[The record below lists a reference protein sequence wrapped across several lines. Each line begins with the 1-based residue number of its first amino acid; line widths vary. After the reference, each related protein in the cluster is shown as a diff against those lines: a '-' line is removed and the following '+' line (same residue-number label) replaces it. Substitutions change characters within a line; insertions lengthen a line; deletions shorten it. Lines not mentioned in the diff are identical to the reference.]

1 MRMPELEVKTGG
13 MKPTMSLTVTRT
25 QTSPEKRRQILAAFE
40 RSGLSAAAFARQHGI
55 GYSTLCAWRSRQA
68 AKPRF
73 GFAQV
78 EWVSAPSTEGL
89 VIELGQR
96 TRVRLTSR
104 EQIELA
110 AALLQR
116 WEATC

>member
-1 MRMPELEVKTGG
+1 MRRPDSEVKAGG
-13 MKPTMSLTVTRT
+13 MKPTPSLTVTRT
-25 QTSPEKRRQILAAFE
+25 SPHQRRQILAAFE
-40 RSGLSAAAFARQHGI
+40 RSGLSAAAFARQHEI
-55 GYSTLCAWRSRQA
+55 GYSTFCAWRRQEA
-68 AKPRF
+68 TKPNLRF
-73 GFAQV
+73 AEV

-89 VIELGQR
+89 VVELGQR

-116 WEATC
+116 WEAAC

>member
-1 MRMPELEVKTGG
+1 
-13 MKPTMSLTVTRT
+13 MKPNISPAVTRT
-25 QTSPEKRRQILAAFE
+25 RTSPEKRRQILSAFE
-40 RSGLSAAAFARQHGI
+40 RSGLSAAVFARQHGI

-68 AKPRF
+68 IKPSL
-73 GFAQV
+73 GFAEV
-78 EWVSAPSTEGL
+78 EWVSAPSIEGVVL
-89 VIELGQR
+89 ELGRR

-110 AALLQR
+110 AALLER